1 MNDRFRRFNSGRA
14 VFSLVA
20 FIALILA
27 GAVLKITASIVL
39 PFVIALLFSF
49 VMGPMV
55 TFFLKWRIPRFCS
68 IVLVVVLIV
77 AGLYLMGMVLFS
89 SAKAIIAMYPR
100 FESRLTEIYA
110 SVAGL
115 FDLSYDSH
123 LSFMENLWAQ
133 LGVRTRIRN
142 FTFSVS
148 NSFIGFLKDAFMVV
162 VFLVFILF
170 ETTHIKEKFSLA
182 FENTWAGQIER
193 ISEGI
198 VRQVMMYLS
207 TKFLLSL
214 TTGIAVGVGLQLVG
228 LEFAVFWGL
237 IQFVLN
243 FIPVI
248 GSIAVGAFATLFA
261 LLQFWPQ
268 PTPIVLTG
276 TIMLVSNQ
284 LIGNV
289 LEPKIMGDNLG
300 LSPLAVLL
308 SLTSWGYLWG
318 FAGMI
323 LAVPMTVIVK
333 IVCENVPVLEPV
345 SIFLGSSK
353 SITAKR
359 EEEEEEKK
367 DH

>member
-1 MNDRFRRFNSGRA
+1 MNDRFRRFNTGRA
-14 VFSLVA
+14 GFFLLA

-27 GAVLKITASIVL
+27 GAVLKITAPIVL
-39 PFVIALLFSF
+39 PFIIALLFSF

-55 TFFLKWRIPRFCS
+55 TFFLKRRIPRLCS
-68 IVLVVVLIV
+68 IFLAVALIM
-77 AGLYLMGMVLFS
+77 AGLSLMGMVLLS
-89 SAKAIIAMYPR
+89 SARAVIALYPR

-142 FTFSVS
+142 FTFSLS
-148 NSFIGFLKDAFMVV
+148 KSFIGLLKDAFMVV
-162 VFLVFILF
+162 VFLVFILL
-170 ETTHIKEKFSLA
+170 EAAHIKEKLVLA
-182 FENTWAGQIER
+182 FENKWAGQIER
-193 ISEGI
+193 ISDSI
-198 VRQVMMYLS
+198 VRQVMTYLS
-207 TKFLLSL
+207 TKFLISL
-214 TTGIAVGVGLQLVG
+214 ATGFIVGVGLHAVG

-237 IQFVLN
+237 VQFVLN

-261 LLQFWPQ
+261 LLQFWPE
-268 PTPIVLTG
+268 PTPIMLTG
-276 TIMLVSNQ
+276 LIMLGANQ

-289 LEPKIMGDNLG
+289 LEPKILGDNLG
-300 LSPLAVLL
+300 ISPLAVLL
-308 SLTSWGYLWG
+308 SLTAWGYLWG

-345 SIFLGSSK
+345 SVFLGSPRSVL
-353 SITAKR
+353 AKR
-359 EEEEEEKK
+359 EDGEKK
-367 DH
+367 ER

>member
-1 MNDRFRRFNSGRA
+1 
-14 VFSLVA
+14 
-20 FIALILA
+20 
-27 GAVLKITASIVL
+27 
-39 PFVIALLFSF
+39 
-49 VMGPMV
+49 
-55 TFFLKWRIPRFCS
+55 
-68 IVLVVVLIV
+68 
-77 AGLYLMGMVLFS
+77 
-89 SAKAIIAMYPR
+89 MYPR

-142 FTFSVS
+142 FTLSLS
-148 NSFIGFLKDAFMVV
+148 NSFIGLLKDAFMVV
-162 VFLVFILF
+162 VFLVFILL
-170 ETTHIKEKFSLA
+170 EAAHIKEKLVLA
-182 FENTWAGQIER
+182 FENKWAGQIER
-193 ISEGI
+193 ISDSI
-198 VRQVMMYLS
+198 VHQVMKYLS

-214 TTGIAVGVGLQLVG
+214 ATGLVVGVGLQLVG

-237 IQFVLN
+237 IQFILN

-248 GSIAVGAFATLFA
+248 GSIAVGAWATLFA
-261 LLQFWPQ
+261 LLQFWPE

-276 TIMLVSNQ
+276 LIMLGVNQ

-300 LSPLAVLL
+300 ISPLAVLL
-308 SLTSWGYLWG
+308 SLTIWGYLWG

-323 LAVPMTVIVK
+323 LAVPMMVIVK

-345 SIFLGSSK
+345 AVFLSSPR
-353 SITAKR
+353 SVMTKR
-359 EEEEEEKK
+359 GEDERKGR
-367 DH
+367 